1 MSWEAWLLCLV
12 CLGGYATPAN
22 KHLEPHVPSLEVAV
36 ASILTMLVTLEQ
48 EW

>member
-1 MSWEAWLLCLV
+1 MKPGSCAWYR
-12 CLGGYATPAN
+12 LGGCATPCDFY
-22 KHLEPHVPSLEVAV
+22 PLEVAV